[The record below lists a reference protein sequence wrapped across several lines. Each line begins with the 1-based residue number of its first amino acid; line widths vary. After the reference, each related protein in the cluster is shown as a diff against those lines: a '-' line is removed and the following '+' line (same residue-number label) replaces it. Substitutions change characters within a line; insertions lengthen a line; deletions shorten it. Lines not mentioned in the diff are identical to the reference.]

1 MTEEEILQL
10 AENHLIFEKHNDVW
24 KTDTLQLLKF
34 ARAIIEEHEKDPVKQ
49 ILNDPNDELNRLIA
63 RIPTEGAIA
72 MAEPIR
78 KALEALPND

>member
-34 ARAIIEEHEKDPVKQ
+34 AREIIEEHEKDRKHN
-49 ILNDPNDELNRLIA
+49 LGKDEYFNSWR
-63 RIPTEGAIA
+63 
-72 MAEPIR
+72 
-78 KALEALPND
+78 N